1 MKRKRSAANFWKPTS
16 SFTRCRF
23 FWFAAPALLKK
34 YMEDVFQIGV
44 FYVRAPEY
52 GRGGHLTDKKY
63 MLSTTWNAPEEAF
76 GNKDKFFDGR
86 SCDEALIGFHL
97 AQKYIGMQQLPSFAC
112 YNVVKN
118 PQIETFKENL
128 RRHLRQ
134 IFG

>member
-1 MKRKRSAANFWKPTS
+1 MPV
-16 SFTRCRF
+16 

-128 RRHLRQ
+128 RRHLQQ